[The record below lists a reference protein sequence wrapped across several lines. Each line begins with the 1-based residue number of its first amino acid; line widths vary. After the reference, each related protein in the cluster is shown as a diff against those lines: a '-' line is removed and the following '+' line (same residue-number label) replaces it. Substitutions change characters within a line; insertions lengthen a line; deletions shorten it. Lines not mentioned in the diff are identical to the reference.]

1 MCSTDNELSIFNKLP
16 NELRVKIC
24 QYLPVDDLARCMRVC
39 TTWNAWL
46 HESHYLWAL
55 KQKQLCLTPKS
66 MQLPHQT
73 DEESQMVHCN
83 CKFQISNALLKR
95 WARATG
101 HHVYSHMLSTCMS
114 MYEMLNN
121 FIKYINGKRITITN
135 IIYGIY
141 DVFVCIHEGMYV
153 CIVYIPIYIYIHI
166 FICIFL

>member
-73 DEESQMVHCN
+73 DEESQMD
-83 CKFQISNALLKR
+83 KFMRLYRESLVKRNWLSGRMDKISSYNDLPSNYICPMNVEVWGEILDQELLR
-95 WARATG
+95 
-101 HHVYSHMLSTCMS
+101 
-114 MYEMLNN
+114 
-121 FIKYINGKRITITN
+121 
-135 IIYGIY
+135 
-141 DVFVCIHEGMYV
+141 
-153 CIVYIPIYIYIHI
+153 
-166 FICIFL
+166 